1 MGTTRASAWQPS
13 NVESAELIAGYRAAK
28 ALQVLPV
35 PARLARE
42 LANYICRTDAVL
54 TERSIPARE
63 LTRTA
68 PDSFAGLSDDEVAQ
82 KAREIR
88 TEIATLPRDH
98 PRRDEHIAEWRRCI
112 DELARRAVAMPPH
125 RAS

>member
-1 MGTTRASAWQPS
+1 MDMTRAGAWQPS
-13 NVESAELIAGYRAAK
+13 NVESAELVAGYRAAK

-42 LANYICRTDAVL
+42 LANYICRTDAAL
-54 TERSIPARE
+54 AERSISAAE

-68 PDSFAGLSDDEVAQ
+68 QDSFVGLSDDEVAQ

-88 TEIATLPRDH
+88 TEIAALPRTH
-98 PRRDEHIAEWRRCI
+98 PRRDECIAEWRRCI
-112 DELARRAVAMPPH
+112 DELARRAVPSD
-125 RAS
+125 R